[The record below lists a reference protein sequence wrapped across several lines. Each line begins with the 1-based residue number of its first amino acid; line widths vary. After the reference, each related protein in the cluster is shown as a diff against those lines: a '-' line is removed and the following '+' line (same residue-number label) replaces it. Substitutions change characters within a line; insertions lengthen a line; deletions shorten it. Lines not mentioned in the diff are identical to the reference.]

1 VGLYS
6 HKALPG
12 RAPPYPRAMDLP
24 PGWLTDIAVL
34 RLSGALIEDRGDH
47 LVVTSPD
54 NPGYHWGNFLLVT
67 DPGARNDASR
77 WVELFRATF
86 PEARHLGIGLPA
98 EPDPQPWAAFDLP
111 VTSDEVMSTTTPPE
125 RRPAPDGYPIQQL
138 VTPEQWAAAAAADIA
153 ENARTGEQPDDA
165 SHREFTIARMRSR
178 AGLSARGVAAFFGA
192 FVGDECV
199 SDLGIVLCGQD
210 AQGRVVARFQSVQ
223 TALHHRRRGLAGHLV
238 GVAARWA
245 EDHGAQRWV
254 IATEPENPAG
264 RLYRSLGFAPDTRS
278 WQVERS

>member
-1 VGLYS
+1 
-6 HKALPG
+6 
-12 RAPPYPRAMDLP
+12 M
-24 PGWLTDIAVL
+24 L
-34 RLSGALIEDRGDH
+34 RLSGAVIEDRGDH
-47 LVVTSPD
+47 LVITSPD

-67 DPGARNDASR
+67 DPQARNDAPR

-98 EPDPQPWAAFDLP
+98 EPDPEPWSAFALAVSSDQVMSATTLP
-111 VTSDEVMSTTTPPE
+111 VQ
-125 RRPAPDGYPIQQL
+125 RPAPDGYSIHQL
-138 VTPEQWAAAAAADIA
+138 VTPDQWGAAVAADLA

-165 SHREFTIARMRSR
+165 SYREFTMARMGTR
-178 AGLSARGVAAFFGA
+178 AEMSDRGVAAFFGA

-199 SDLGIVLCGQD
+199 SDLGIVLCGEE
-210 AQGRVVARFQSVQ
+210 AHGRVVARYQSVQ
-223 TALHHRRRGLAGHLV
+223 TAFDHRRRGLAGHLV

-245 EDHGAQRWV
+245 HERGAQRWV
-254 IATEPENPAG
+254 IATESDNPAG